1 MNMAGFTADRVRP
14 SLIPPRF
21 PPLLADTRSAP
32 QMLHTTPDDM
42 FELMLKVHNT
52 APFRLIKE
60 VAPYMRSKDP
70 KDKGKNRSIINV
82 SSTSGCV
89 GLHRETSRL
98 DCACAGADQLIALR
112 RDCSRTA
119 CTETS
124 DRSVPPCLH
133 SAISLFLTD
142 FDQRVFAGQLRD
154 RQGGHHRSHQDVRL
168 TSISAAKPTKLTQA
182 WFAPACSVAKEW
194 GECSRVG

>member
-1 MNMAGFTADRVRP
+1 
-14 SLIPPRF
+14 
-21 PPLLADTRSAP
+21 
-32 QMLHTTPDDM
+32 MLHTTPDDM

-89 GLHRETSRL
+89 GIRRETFRL
-98 DCACAGADQLIALR
+98 DCACAGADQLIGGC
-112 RDCSRTA
+112 RDRLRTA

-124 DRSVPPCLH
+124 DRSVPPPCTLH
-133 SAISLFLTD
+133 SRPSLLILFNASLQANYATAKAGIIGLTKTCASPPFL
-142 FDQRVFAGQLRD
+142 L
-154 RQGGHHRSHQDVRL
+154 
-168 TSISAAKPTKLTQA
+168 
-182 WFAPACSVAKEW
+182 
-194 GECSRVG
+194 